1 MNGFCPE
8 GYVPIQKAIVSAAEY
23 WFAQELAAIM
33 AAATDRLAPK
43 NERESGIQR
52 LALSLSRLSIS
63 DDVRLEAADIMIRT
77 ANKLRHFLHEGRLLK
92 ACYFGDGLFAGRHDI
107 ASEFWATTDADH
119 VLESGTFFPLGEPS
133 SLRERR
139 LNYLVFLLQAELDAL
154 LSEPKKP
161 RHGFLTRK
169 SRRLR
174 LPSAGS
180 TNFPTDRPSLRRCEN
195 CRNLSDTTSPIRFS
209 EKRPGRRRAPPGQSE
224 SAIESSQQSWR

>member
-161 RHGFLTRK
+161 KT
-169 SRRLR
+169 R
-174 LPSAGS
+174 LPDSKKPALAAALGRLDKLP
-180 TNFPTDRPSLRRCEN
+180 NRPAQFEALRELPEFERYNLTDKILREAARKA
-195 CRNLSDTTSPIRFS
+195 P
-209 EKRPGRRRAPPGQSE
+209 RAPG
-224 SAIESSQQSWR
+224 AKRKRD